1 MQNVSLTSIL
11 NVQGQVDEQ
20 NTSMYRD
27 DKKWEKLSIKMRLR
41 QQHFLN
47 GVLISEE
54 SDDQKHVFFVILS
67 FLVKT

>member
-20 NTSMYRD
+20 NTSMYWD
-27 DKKWEKLSIKMRLR
+27 DKKWEKLSIKIRLR

-54 SDDQKHVFFVILS
+54 SDDQKHVFFSSSL
-67 FLVKT
+67 F

>member
-1 MQNVSLTSIL
+1 MQNVILTSIL

-20 NTSMYRD
+20 NTSMYWD
-27 DKKWEKLSIKMRLR
+27 DKKWEKLSIKIRLR

-54 SDDQKHVFFVILS
+54 SDDQKHVFLS
-67 FLVKT
+67 SSLF